1 MPFLRD
7 KNNEI
12 NKIFISVKYLK
23 LQLQLLNRQNLRYMY
38 YRDNGIL
45 FSINDNKKSSLLMTL
60 ITETNINT

>member
-23 LQLQLLNRQNLRYMY
+23 LQLQLLNRQILRYMY
-38 YRDNGIL
+38 FRDNGIL